1 MFTLNK
7 VISGI
12 AESLDA
18 IGLGQEQID
27 LIESSFNREITFAQ
41 ESVKILEPRE
51 GKASREFV
59 DSVYFPVP
67 PNVPPECEFVKSSKL
82 NERCKFRL
90 PMLLPCAYPF
100 PIDDNKNVSLASSCF
115 LGTTNQTLNKLDSR
129 LNMVMNDT

>member
-41 ESVKILEPRE
+41 ESVKILP
-51 GKASREFV
+51 K
-59 DSVYFPVP
+59 
-67 PNVPPECEFVKSSKL
+67 PEKKPAE
-82 NERCKFRL
+82 N
-90 PMLLPCAYPF
+90 LLILFIFQYHQT
-100 PIDDNKNVSLASSCF
+100 F
-115 LGTTNQTLNKLDSR
+115 LQ
-129 LNMVMNDT
+129 NMNL